1 MYIISSQTGN
11 KKLPSISFIFILIYN
26 LLSSTSVNIW
36 QSLLFLLKK
45 LVTSLIML
53 MIMHLLLATLRKT
66 LQALSSLLNYL
77 SFEKLKCF
85 TKIFAKSQSYA
96 SGCTFNCFFR
106 ILISIKIKF
115 NQNLVQLL
123 RTSFK
128 SVLLDFEDCKSCKI
142 SPNDIAHDY
151 TL

>member
-1 MYIISSQTGN
+1 MYIINSQTGN

-45 LVTSLIML
+45 IVTSLIML
-53 MIMHLLLATLRKT
+53 MIMHLLLATLRKK

-77 SFEKLKCF
+77 SLEKLKCF

-96 SGCTFNCFFR
+96 SGYTFNCFFR
-106 ILISIKIKF
+106 ILSSIKIKF

-123 RTSFK
+123 RTSCK
-128 SVLLDFEDCKSCKI
+128 SVLLDFVDYKSCKI